1 MVLKMK
7 RLVKILSASAIVLLF
22 SVAETT
28 AQKSKLRYA
37 ESLKSELNY
46 KTAIKV
52 YEEAYAQKPKM
63 STAQAIAET
72 YDEIRDYDNSYKWWE
87 TAVGYEEAGQEQW
100 LGYLKAA
107 RLTGNLEDAESA
119 LSSRFP
125 NDSLPSVSPFPEIKS
140 KGNVKPENVEAL
152 NSSESDF
159 GLVMDAEGNKYFV
172 SDRGGSYVD
181 EMPSIR
187 IDGRNK
193 YFSEEKQDYTGREYF
208 SVYKEDEEGNISEV
222 ISNVPSALNFSDP
235 SFAKEEGV
243 LFYSVTRDIKKAKKD
258 RDIEI
263 FPEIYYSMVAEDGSL
278 SGFSPVPFNDSIGY
292 AVMHPF
298 VDEEAKRLYF
308 TTNMDPAWSDST
320 KKASRE
326 PKYKDDFD
334 IYYAE
339 YDENMVFSAPVRL
352 SDQVNTAGS
361 ETHPFRKDDKFY
373 FSSKQIDGEGHPTV
387 GGMDIY
393 EASYSNGTISNVQN
407 MGIPVNSLGDDFA
420 YRVMDNGETY
430 LSSNRDGGQGLDDIY
445 LIAEQYKQFVA
456 RVIDCEGAVVTDS
469 YLATLQDKTQNLQVP
484 TDRKGT
490 GELTAQ
496 LEPDSD
502 FGITISKPGYFTLTD
517 ESITTKGFEGD
528 TVRREYT
535 LTPIPYQLPVYVDIV
550 YYDLDKFVIREDAKE
565 ALDKLG
571 EMMNKYSFLDLLVGS
586 HTDSRASDEYNITLS
601 NNRAKAV
608 SDYLAQYGISA
619 DRIRLEWFGESE
631 LINDCGNGVPCP
643 EAEHQLNRRSELVL
657 EAFPDPTKQYDIPQ
671 ELLDQN
677 FCDPEQIFEALQDE
691 IREIPTIYFDFD
703 KSMLRSVH
711 KKELERTAI
720 MLNRMPNL
728 MLYIEG
734 HTDQRGS
741 DEYNQGLS
749 ERRAE
754 VVKEYLRARGVED
767 GRMEDTWFGETRPV
781 NDCSTGN
788 CTEAMHQ
795 LNRRTEL
802 RVGKSSFSYTGRK
815 KKVDTMEEEE

>member
-1 MVLKMK
+1 
-7 RLVKILSASAIVLLF
+7 
-22 SVAETT
+22 
-28 AQKSKLRYA
+28 
-37 ESLKSELNY
+37 
-46 KTAIKV
+46 
-52 YEEAYAQKPKM
+52 
-63 STAQAIAET
+63 
-72 YDEIRDYDNSYKWWE
+72 
-87 TAVGYEEAGQEQW
+87 
-100 LGYLKAA
+100 
-107 RLTGNLEDAESA
+107 
-119 LSSRFP
+119 
-125 NDSLPSVSPFPEIKS
+125 
-140 KGNVKPENVEAL
+140 
-152 NSSESDF
+152 
-159 GLVMDAEGNKYFV
+159 
-172 SDRGGSYVD
+172 
-181 EMPSIR
+181 
-187 IDGRNK
+187 
-193 YFSEEKQDYTGREYF
+193 
-208 SVYKEDEEGNISEV
+208 
-222 ISNVPSALNFSDP
+222 
-235 SFAKEEGV
+235 
-243 LFYSVTRDIKKAKKD
+243 
-258 RDIEI
+258 
-263 FPEIYYSMVAEDGSL
+263 
-278 SGFSPVPFNDSIGY
+278 
-292 AVMHPF
+292 
-298 VDEEAKRLYF
+298 
-308 TTNMDPAWSDST
+308 
-320 KKASRE
+320 
-326 PKYKDDFD
+326 
-334 IYYAE
+334 
-339 YDENMVFSAPVRL
+339 
-352 SDQVNTAGS
+352 
-361 ETHPFRKDDKFY
+361 
-373 FSSKQIDGEGHPTV
+373 
-387 GGMDIY
+387 
-393 EASYSNGTISNVQN
+393 
-407 MGIPVNSLGDDFA
+407 
-420 YRVMDNGETY
+420 
-430 LSSNRDGGQGLDDIY
+430 
-445 LIAEQYKQFVA
+445 
-456 RVIDCEGAVVTDS
+456 VIDCEGAVVTDS

-631 LINDCGNGVPCP
+631 LINDCGNGVPCA
-643 EAEHQLNRRSELVL
+643 ESEHQLNRRSELVL

-677 FCDPEQIFEALQDE
+677 FCDPEQIFEALQE
-691 IREIPTIYFDFD
+691 ELRAIPTIYFDFD

-741 DEYNQGLS
+741 DEYNQSLS

-815 KKVDTMEEEE
+815 KKVDTMEEE